1 MYYSLYLIQ
10 ANKLLRV
17 ILDTANEK
25 DFVKSS
31 EFAYEL
37 KELTTM
43 LHESLV
49 NKTKQPK
56 PEGNSGSLGV

>member
-1 MYYSLYLIQ
+1 MDYSLYLIQ

-17 ILDTANEK
+17 ILDTANKK

-49 NKTKQPK
+49 NKTK
-56 PEGNSGSLGV
+56 